1 MEGET
6 YRLLVQLFEGSTD
19 FAFPVGQIIGS
30 GHEVVN
36 NPLTVNVVCDLL

>member
-19 FAFPVGQIIGS
+19 FAFPVGQITGS
-30 GHEVVN
+30 GHEVIN
-36 NPLTVNVVCDLL
+36 NPLSVDTVCDVL

>member
-19 FAFPVGQIIGS
+19 FAFPVGHILES

-36 NPLTVNVVCDLL
+36 NPLSVDTVCDLL